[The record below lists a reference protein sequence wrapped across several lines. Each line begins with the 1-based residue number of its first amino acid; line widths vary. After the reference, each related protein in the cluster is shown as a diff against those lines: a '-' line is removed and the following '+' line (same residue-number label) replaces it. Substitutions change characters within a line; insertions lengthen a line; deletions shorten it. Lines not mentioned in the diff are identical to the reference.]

1 MSEST
6 IITVLGPITHDQ
18 CGITDA
24 HNHLWIDSVP
34 GGDPNAP
41 VLVGNEK
48 ILKEL
53 IQYRQ
58 AGGFGVVDCQP
69 GGCGRNGNRLSNFL
83 EAAV

>member
-6 IITVLGPITHDQ
+6 IITVLGPIAHDQ

-24 HNHLWIDSVP
+24 HNHLWIDSVTA
-34 GGDPNAP
+34 GDPDAP
-41 VLVGNEK
+41 VLNSKEK
-48 ILKEL
+48 ILTEL